1 MKANEYFDQFSSRYR
16 YYKGGSWCYE
26 DGCVYRGL
34 QQLFEATGEARWN
47 DHLHR
52 LADAQIAADGTLAGY
67 DPQEYNIDHILAG
80 RILFPLAV
88 ETDDPRYLA
97 AAEHLAGQLR
107 SHPRIASGNY
117 WHKKRYPHQVWL
129 DGLYMGLPFQIEYA
143 QATGRT
149 ELIDDALRQFSTAL
163 AATADSGGLY
173 AHGYDE
179 SRSQRWAD
187 PQSGKSPAIWAR
199 AVGWLAMALVD
210 ALTILPEDG
219 ATAELREN
227 TRRLLAGIIARQTE
241 AGLWMQVLDNP
252 GLAGNYEET
261 SASAMFAYA
270 LLHAVRLKL
279 LRGEEATAALSAG
292 RRALETLLET
302 RLKADEEGVMR
313 LTGIVHVAGLGGFEG
328 NYRDGTPEY
337 YLTEPVV
344 SDDAKGV
351 GPLMMAY
358 AESLL
363 LAKPQAQAVSAASS
377 AG

>member
-1 MKANEYFDQFSSRYR
+1 MKATEYFDQFSSRYKH
-16 YYKGGSWCYE
+16 YKGGSWCYE

-34 QQLFEATGEARWN
+34 QQLLEATGEARWN

-52 LADAQIAADGTLAGY
+52 LADPQIGANGTLAGY

-80 RILFPLAV
+80 RILFPLSAQ
-88 ETDDPRYLA
+88 TGDARYLA
-97 AAEHLAGQLR
+97 AAGHLAGQLN
-107 SHPRIASGNY
+107 SHPRTHAGNY

-129 DGLYMGLPFQIEYA
+129 DGLYMGLPFQIEYG
-143 QATGRT
+143 QATGRP
-149 ELIDDALRQFSTAL
+149 ELIEDALRQFSAALAL
-163 AATADSGGLY
+163 AADPGGLY
-173 AHGYDE
+173 VHGYDE

-187 PQSGKSPAIWAR
+187 PATGKSPAIWAR

-210 ALTILPEDG
+210 ALVILPDDS
-219 ATAELREN
+219 ATADLGER
-227 TRRLLAGIIARQTE
+227 TRRLLDGIIARQTQ

-252 GLAGNYEET
+252 DLAGNYAET

-270 LLHAVRLKL
+270 LLRAARLGL
-279 LRGEEATAALSAG
+279 LQGEEAEAALAAG
-292 RRALETLLET
+292 QRALAALLET
-302 RLKADEEGVMR
+302 RLERDEQGVAR
-313 LTGIVHVAGLGGFEG
+313 LTGIVHVAGLGGFDG
-328 NYRDGTPEY
+328 NYRDGTPGY

-363 LAKPQAQAVSAASS
+363 LAR
-377 AG
+377 

>member
-1 MKANEYFDQFSSRYR
+1 MKHTDYFDQFSERYR
-16 YYKGGSWCYE
+16 HYKGGSWCYE

-34 QQLFEATGEARWN
+34 LQLFEATGEVRWKE
-47 DHLHR
+47 HLHR
-52 LADAQIAADGTLAGY
+52 LSDAQVAKDGTLAGY

-80 RILFPLAV
+80 RILFPLAAQ
-88 ETDDPRYLA
+88 TGDARYLA

-107 SHPRIASGNY
+107 SHPRITSGNY

-143 QATGRT
+143 QATDRT
-149 ELIDDALRQFSTAL
+149 ELIGDALRQFSAAL
-163 AATADSGGLY
+163 ALTADVGGLY
-173 AHGYDE
+173 VHGYDE
-179 SRSQRWAD
+179 SRNQRWAD
-187 PQSGKSPAIWAR
+187 PVSGKSPAIWAR

-210 ALTILPEDG
+210 ALVILPDDG
-219 ATAELREN
+219 ATAELRESA
-227 TRRLLAGIIARQTE
+227 RLLLAGIVERQSD

-270 LLHAVRLKL
+270 LLRAVRLGLVQGK
-279 LRGEEATAALSAG
+279 EAQAALSAG
-292 RRALETLLET
+292 RRALAALLET
-302 RLKADEEGVMR
+302 RLKADDGGVTR
-313 LTGIVHVAGLGGFEG
+313 LVGIVHVAGLGGFEG

-337 YLTEPVV
+337 YLREPVV

-363 LAKPQAQAVSAASS
+363 LE
-377 AG
+377 

>member
-1 MKANEYFDQFSSRYR
+1 MSPTSYFDDFASRYR
-16 YYKGGSWCYE
+16 HYKGGNWCYE

-34 QQLFEATGEARWN
+34 QLLFEATGEARWN
-47 DHLHR
+47 GHLHR
-52 LADAQIAADGTLAGY
+52 LADAQIGPDGTLAGY

-88 ETDDPRYLA
+88 ETSDKRYLA

-107 SHPRIASGNY
+107 SHPRIAVGNY

-143 QATGRT
+143 QATGRA

-163 AATADSGGLY
+163 ALTADIGGLHV
-173 AHGYDE
+173 HGYDD

-187 PQSGKSPAIWAR
+187 PSSGKSPAVWAR

-210 ALTILPEDG
+210 ALVILPEDE
-219 ATAELREN
+219 ATASLREN
-227 TRRLLAGIIARQTE
+227 ARLLLAGIVARQTE
-241 AGLWMQVLDNP
+241 AGLWMQVLDSP

-270 LLHAVRLKL
+270 LLRAARLRL
-279 LRGEEATAALSAG
+279 LQGEKAQAARAAG
-292 RRALETLLET
+292 HRALAALLET
-302 RLKADEEGVMR
+302 RLRADETGVTR
-313 LTGIVHVAGLGGFEG
+313 FTGIVHVAGLGGFEG
-328 NYRDGTPEY
+328 NYRDGSPGY

-358 AESLL
+358 AESLRL
-363 LAKPQAQAVSAASS
+363 PIPSDRML
-377 AG
+377 

>member
-1 MKANEYFDQFSSRYR
+1 MKATDYFDQFSSRYR
-16 YYKGGSWCYE
+16 HYKGGSWCYE

-34 QQLFEATGEARWN
+34 QHLFEATGDRRWN
-47 DHLHR
+47 EHLHR
-52 LADAQIAADGTLAGY
+52 LADTQIAADGVLAGY

-80 RILFPLAV
+80 RILFPLAA
-88 ETDDPRYLA
+88 ETGDPRYLA

-107 SHPRIASGNY
+107 SHPRTGAGNY

-143 QATGRT
+143 QATSDA
-149 ELIDDALRQFSTAL
+149 ELIDDALQQFSTAL
-163 AATADSGGLY
+163 TLTADAGGLY
-173 AHGYDE
+173 VHGYDE
-179 SRSQRWAD
+179 SRNQRWAD
-187 PQSGKSPAIWAR
+187 PVSGQSPAVWAR

-210 ALTILPEDG
+210 ALVMLPADGPTI
-219 ATAELREN
+219 ELRE
-227 TRRLLAGIIARQTE
+227 RAGLLLAGIVARQTE
-241 AGLWMQVLDNP
+241 TGLWMQVLDKQD
-252 GLAGNYEET
+252 LAGNYEET

-270 LLHAVRLKL
+270 LLRAARLGL
-279 LRGEEATAALSAG
+279 LQGEEANAALSAG
-292 RRALETLLET
+292 RSALEALLE
-302 RLKADEEGVMR
+302 RQLKVDEGGLVR

-328 NYRDGTPEY
+328 NYRDGSPDY

-363 LAKPQAQAVSAASS
+363 LA
-377 AG
+377 

>member
-1 MKANEYFDQFSSRYR
+1 MKATEYFDQFCNRYKH
-16 YYKGGSWCYE
+16 YKGGSWCYE

-34 QQLFEATGEARWN
+34 QQLLEATGEARWN

-52 LADAQIAADGTLAGY
+52 LADPQIAADGTLAGY

-80 RILFPLAV
+80 RILFPLSAQ
-88 ETDDPRYLA
+88 TGDARYLA
-97 AAEHLAGQLR
+97 AAGHLAGQLH
-107 SHPRIASGNY
+107 SHPRTNAGNY

-129 DGLYMGLPFQIEYA
+129 DGLYMGLPFQIEYG
-143 QATGRT
+143 QAMGRP
-149 ELIDDALRQFSTAL
+149 ELIEDALRQFSAAL
-163 AATADSGGLY
+163 ALTADAGGLY
-173 AHGYDE
+173 VHGYDE

-187 PQSGKSPAIWAR
+187 PATGKSPAIWAR

-210 ALTILPEDG
+210 ALVIVPDDS
-219 ATAELREN
+219 ATAELRER
-227 TRRLLAGIIARQTE
+227 TRRLLAGIIARQTQ

-252 GLAGNYEET
+252 DLAGNYAET

-270 LLHAVRLKL
+270 LLRAARLGL
-279 LRGEEATAALSAG
+279 LQGEEAEAALAAG
-292 RRALETLLET
+292 QRALAALLKT
-302 RLKADEEGVMR
+302 RLELDELGVAR
-313 LTGIVHVAGLGGFEG
+313 LTGIVHVAGLGGFDG
-328 NYRDGTPEY
+328 NYRDGTPGY

-363 LAKPQAQAVSAASS
+363 LAR
-377 AG
+377 

>member
-1 MKANEYFDQFSSRYR
+1 MKATEYFDQFSKRYR

-47 DHLHR
+47 DRLHR

-67 DPQEYNIDHILAG
+67 DPREYNIDHVLAG
-80 RILFPLAV
+80 RVLFPLAT
-88 ETDDPRYLA
+88 ETGDPRYLA
-97 AAEHLAGQLR
+97 AAKHLAGQLR
-107 SHPRIASGNY
+107 DHPRIAAGNY

-173 AHGYDE
+173 AHGYDD

-241 AGLWMQVLDNP
+241 TGLWMQVLDNP

-270 LLHAVRLKL
+270 LLRAARLKL
-279 LRGEEATAALSAG
+279 LQGEEANAALSAG
-292 RRALETLLET
+292 RRALEALLET

-358 AESLL
+358 AENLL
-363 LAKPQAQAVSAASS
+363 LAKPQAVSAESS

>member
-1 MKANEYFDQFSSRYR
+1 MKATEYFDQFSSLYKH
-16 YYKGGSWCYE
+16 YKGGSWCYE

-52 LADAQIAADGTLAGY
+52 LADAQIAPDGTLAGY
-67 DPQEYNIDHILAG
+67 DPHEYNIDHILAG
-80 RILFPLAV
+80 RILFPLAA
-88 ETDDPRYLA
+88 ETGDPRYLA

-149 ELIDDALRQFSTAL
+149 ELIDDALRQFSAAL
-163 AATADSGGLY
+163 AATKDSGGLY
-173 AHGYDE
+173 VHGYDE

-210 ALTILPEDG
+210 ALATLPDDD
-219 ATAELREN
+219 ATVALRN
-227 TRRLLAGIIARQTE
+227 KTQSLLAGIIARQTE
-241 AGLWMQVLDNP
+241 TGLWMQVVDNP
-252 GLAGNYEET
+252 DLADNYEET

-270 LLHAVRLKL
+270 LLRAARLKL
-279 LRGEEATAALSAG
+279 VQGEEANAALSAG
-292 RRALETLLET
+292 RRALEALLET
-302 RLKADEEGVMR
+302 RLKADEEGVTR

-358 AESLL
+358 AENLL
-363 LAKPQAQAVSAASS
+363 LAKRQAQAVSAA
-377 AG
+377 